1 MNCDQDAKGRILLA
15 VAELLKEEPDVEK
28 ITVRQIAER
37 AGVGVGLISY
47 HFGSK
52 YNLLTEAIDRNVYS
66 TVEDFIS
73 KTKGKHIEPIEKL
86 KAMLKSM
93 FNLMQSQR
101 KTARFMLIQGIMK
114 GEMRATLYLVPV
126 LKELFKGQMEDLDL
140 RILALQ
146 IVEPIRIAI
155 IDPVH
160 FQLYSGIDMYD
171 VEERNRFI
179 DMLVDNVVKAA

>member
-1 MNCDQDAKGRILLA
+1 MNLGGNTLDELRSQDAKGRILLA
-15 VAELLKEEPDVEK
+15 VAELLKEEPDIEK

-114 GEMRATLYLVPV
+114 GEMRATLYLVPL
-126 LKELFKGQMEDLDL
+126 LKELFKGQREDLRSENFSL
-140 RILALQ
+140 YRSLNQSGLPSLIL
-146 IVEPIRIAI
+146 
-155 IDPVH
+155 
-160 FQLYSGIDMYD
+160 
-171 VEERNRFI
+171 FI
-179 DMLVDNVVKAA
+179 FSSTAV